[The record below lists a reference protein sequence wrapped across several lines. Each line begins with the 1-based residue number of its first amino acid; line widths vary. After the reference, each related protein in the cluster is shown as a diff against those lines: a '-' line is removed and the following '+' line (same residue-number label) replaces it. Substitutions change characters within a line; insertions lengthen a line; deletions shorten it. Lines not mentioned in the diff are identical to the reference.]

1 FAFNFETEFL
11 LKNRI
16 RFFSVLHCDLNFGNR
31 LFVLVFHT
39 KISCQIFRF
48 YFEVL
53 FSSFKTFMIKP
64 RPTLAT
70 ITIKTISAISRA
82 VIFYSR

>member
-1 FAFNFETEFL
+1 MCFC
-11 LKNRI
+11 
-16 RFFSVLHCDLNFGNR
+16 FSH
-31 LFVLVFHT
+31 
-39 KISCQIFRF
+39 KISCQIFRI

-64 RPTLAT
+64 SPAPAT
-70 ITIKTISAISRA
+70 STIKTISAISRA